1 MLTENLNVLKTDITY
16 LVNGRRKCKIDDGF
30 GEALRI
36 YNESDVNYKM
46 PLCVKRDIQPATYK
60 HDDTTVIAF
69 SGGKLSLA
77 CAIRYKDVGK
87 KIVLVHIAEP
97 GKDVSRIQK
106 IADMLDVPLYI
117 EYEHL
122 KPTHF
127 KGMQIA
133 LKTLLYA
140 IDKGY
145 SPRIVYGYFDSA
157 SIYNND
163 VSDWMNCVEFMGT
176 FKNVAQKYIDGFTL
190 LNPIPNYSIMWD
202 EILKHKAYIP
212 YIEYSNN
219 IDRRVFENIMMD
231 YRLTEADKAAYF
243 KNLHYLKNL
252 SNRRKQENL
261 VSLNEL
267 WNEYFF
273 YRIEN
278 SVFYKDLMEKS
289 FSSI

>member
-1 MLTENLNVLKTDITY
+1 M
-16 LVNGRRKCKIDDGF
+16 NGRRKCKIDEGF

-46 PLCVKRDIQPATYK
+46 PLCVKRNIQPATYE

-77 CAIRYKDVGK
+77 CAIRYKDIGK

-106 IADMLDVPLYI
+106 IADMLDVPLYV

-122 KPTHF
+122 KNTPF

-133 LKTLLYA
+133 YMTLLHA
-140 IDKGY
+140 IGKGY

-157 SIYNND
+157 SIYDND
-163 VSDWMNCVEFMGT
+163 MSEWMNCVEYMGT
-176 FKNVAQKYIDGFTL
+176 FKKVVQKYVEGFTI

-202 EILKHKAYIP
+202 EILKHRAYIP
-212 YIEYSNN
+212 YIEYSDE
-219 IDRRVFENIMMD
+219 IDRRVFENIKMD
-231 YRLTEADKAAYF
+231 YRLTEADEVVYF
-243 KNLHYLKNL
+243 QNLKYL
-252 SNRRKQENL
+252 ENMYIKRNKVIK

-278 SVFYKDLMEKS
+278 SLFYKDLMEKS
-289 FSSI
+289 R